1 MYWIP
6 ANIRN
11 FLTHEWPNDPPI
23 PPAVDPWRFQSIDK
37 IITRSKW
44 LPSVQK
50 IASNTHI
57 GFPSNHYLLEMV
69 LKVKLNSPP
78 PKQPPKPRFDYSAVF
93 GELRRKFSPAFKK
106 AYGSSRTTP
115 PETSAISEKWEI
127 WTDGSGSRGRC
138 TSQTPAGWGYV
149 VAEQD
154 EIIMEASGPVVTSS
168 TSQFYLGASVGS
180 NNTGEIS
187 ALVEAALYLLS
198 LTQPPRKVK
207 FFYDSK

>member
-1 MYWIP
+1 
-6 ANIRN
+6 
-11 FLTHEWPNDPPI
+11 
-23 PPAVDPWRFQSIDK
+23 
-37 IITRSKW
+37 
-44 LPSVQK
+44 
-50 IASNTHI
+50 
-57 GFPSNHYLLEMV
+57 MV

-93 GELRRKFSPAFKK
+93 SELRRKFSLAFKK
-106 AYGSSRTTP
+106 TYGSSETTP

-127 WTDGSGSRGRC
+127 WTDGSGSRGRY

-207 FFYDSK
+207 FFYDSKWAASMIKGESRPKRNKALVHAARPVYMALLEKIEVEWQWVKGHSGKEFNEKADQLADKGKNSGDRR